1 MRVIAPVPK
10 QFEDSNGV
18 PYANGK
24 VTVYL
29 HNSTS
34 LARIYK
40 EAEGGTLAP
49 NPTILDSHGAW
60 NAFVNGGTAYD
71 YVVQD
76 EHDNVIFS
84 YSNVKAFD
92 GGGTTYIAGNG
103 ISISEENEIAVKT
116 DNSTIHVNSSGELE
130 VIGGGVSVPLVRV
143 GFRNGAWSKLYG
155 DDGFIKANEFGQQAL
170 YLPEGGWWHIDATL
184 AVKNNTAQDLLQH
197 ISLGW
202 NWNFFIEEGV
212 PWGSY
217 AAAGFPS
224 MMHQIDYTRT
234 ATNNRCFGFVV
245 NKDGSHTN
253 DWLSVGLNAYE
264 DTLPDSVEWAVY
276 MDIFKVRDA

>member
-1 MRVIAPVPK
+1 MALAYLLDPSFQTLDENGRPLVGGHIEVYYHNTSIKYVTKADFEGTDNPFKIPLNSKGMAVIIAD
-10 QFEDSNGV
+10 DSN
-18 PYANGK
+18 
-24 VTVYL
+24 
-29 HNSTS
+29 
-34 LARIYK
+34 
-40 EAEGGTLAP
+40 
-49 NPTILDSHGAW
+49 
-60 NAFVNGGTAYD
+60 AYD
-71 YVVQD
+71 VFCYDRFGALYWSRQ
-76 EHDNVIFS
+76 NV
-84 YSNVKAFD
+84 N
-92 GGGTTYIAGNG
+92 T
-103 ISISEENEIAVKT
+103 
-116 DNSTIHVNSSGELE
+116 
-130 VIGGGVSVPLVRV
+130 IGGGSGGGGGSSVPLVRV
-143 GFRNGAWSKLYG
+143 AFQNGAWSKLYG

-217 AAAGFPS
+217 AADGFPS

-234 ATNNRCFGFVV
+234 ATNYRCFGFIV

-264 DTLPDSVEWAVY
+264 DTLPDSVEWAVW

>member
-1 MRVIAPVPK
+1 MAFAYLLDPSFQTLNENGRPLVGGHIEVYYHNTSTKYVTKADFEGTDNPFKVPLNSKGMAVIIASD
-10 QFEDSNGV
+10 Q
-18 PYANGK
+18 YAYD
-24 VTVYL
+24 VFCYD
-29 HNSTS
+29 
-34 LARIYK
+34 AF
-40 EAEGGTLAP
+40 GTLFWSRQ
-49 NPTILDSHGAW
+49 N
-60 NAFVNGGTAYD
+60 VNT
-71 YVVQD
+71 
-76 EHDNVIFS
+76 
-84 YSNVKAFD
+84 
-92 GGGTTYIAGNG
+92 
-103 ISISEENEIAVKT
+103 
-116 DNSTIHVNSSGELE
+116 
-130 VIGGGVSVPLVRV
+130 IGGGSGGGGGGGSSVPLVRV
-143 GFRNGAWSKLYG
+143 AFQNGAWSKLYG

-217 AAAGFPS
+217 AADGFPS

-234 ATNNRCFGFVV
+234 ATNNRYFGCVV

-253 DWLSVGLNAYE
+253 DWLSVSLNAYE
-264 DTLPDSVEWAVY
+264 DTLPNSVDWAVW

>member
-1 MRVIAPVPK
+1 MALAYLLDPSFQTLDENGRPLVGGHIEVYYHNTSIKYVTKADFEGTDNPFKVPLNSKGMAVIIAD
-10 QFEDSNGV
+10 DSN
-18 PYANGK
+18 
-24 VTVYL
+24 
-29 HNSTS
+29 
-34 LARIYK
+34 
-40 EAEGGTLAP
+40 
-49 NPTILDSHGAW
+49 
-60 NAFVNGGTAYD
+60 AYD
-71 YVVQD
+71 VFCYDRFGALYWSRQ
-76 EHDNVIFS
+76 NV
-84 YSNVKAFD
+84 N
-92 GGGTTYIAGNG
+92 T
-103 ISISEENEIAVKT
+103 
-116 DNSTIHVNSSGELE
+116 
-130 VIGGGVSVPLVRV
+130 IGGGGGGGGGGGSSVPLVRV
-143 GFRNGAWSKLYG
+143 AFQNGAWSKLYG

-264 DTLPDSVEWAVY
+264 DTLPDSVEWAVW
-276 MDIFKVRDA
+276 MDIFKVRNA

>member
-1 MRVIAPVPK
+1 MIIEGLGYLVEPNNQFVLRNGATNASGIVRVYNAGTDDIAKTYSDFNGTRNPANIRLDNNGRAVIIADVTK
-10 QFEDSNGV
+10 AYRVEVRDSNG
-18 PYANGK
+18 GLLW
-24 VTVYL
+24 TVEPAYC
-29 HNSTS
+29 
-34 LARIYK
+34 I
-40 EAEGGTLAP
+40 GG
-49 NPTILDSHGAW
+49 S
-60 NAFVNGGTAYD
+60 
-71 YVVQD
+71 
-76 EHDNVIFS
+76 
-84 YSNVKAFD
+84 
-92 GGGTTYIAGNG
+92 GGG
-103 ISISEENEIAVKT
+103 
-116 DNSTIHVNSSGELE
+116 
-130 VIGGGVSVPLVRV
+130 GGGGGDSVPFVRV
-143 GFRNGAWSKLYG
+143 AFQNGAWSKLYG
-155 DDGFIKANEFGQQAL
+155 DDGFLKANEFGQQVL

-217 AAAGFPS
+217 AADGFPS

-264 DTLPDSVEWAVY
+264 DTLPDSVEWTVW